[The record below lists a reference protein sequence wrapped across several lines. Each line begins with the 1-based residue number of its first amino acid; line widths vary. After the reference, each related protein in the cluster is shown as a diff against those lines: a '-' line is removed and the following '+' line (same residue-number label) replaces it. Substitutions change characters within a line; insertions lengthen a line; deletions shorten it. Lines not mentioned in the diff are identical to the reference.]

1 MLSLEIVV
9 ITTRMKSLIII
20 THHTYI
26 HPRKAGKFL
35 LRKTQPTG
43 SRRSRKIPDADF
55 VGCSGGWLAHN
66 MEPAQV
72 HVHSLWCE
80 CPELRRIRKNPATP
94 EPGAVTAEA
103 LADSVQC
110 SLHLQ
115 AAPAKGPGNS
125 AATADTGEEQ
135 CTG

>member
-1 MLSLEIVV
+1 M
-9 ITTRMKSLIII
+9 
-20 THHTYI
+20 HTYI
-26 HPRKAGKFL
+26 HPREAGKFL

-115 AAPAKGPGNS
+115 AAPAKEPGNS